1 MSVKVKPASG
11 RQRRADA
18 PGNLSLAEAQLRQ
31 ASVRITEA
39 RVKVLAAL
47 LGAERAMSHQ
57 DVQDSFAGMDRVT
70 LYRALDGLREIGG
83 CEAHIAR
90 GSAMVV
96 TLHRLQAMLRHG
108 GDRAGTLP
116 LRRDLETL
124 QRDWLMTTT
133 LSH

>member
-1 MSVKVKPASG
+1 MDLSSLSI
-11 RQRRADA
+11 QRGAGERPDWFAA
-18 PGNLSLAEAQLRQ
+18 IYQ
-31 ASVRITEA
+31 AMD
-39 RVKVLAAL
+39 AAL
-47 LGAERAMSHQ
+47 GRGDGNVPPGTLA
-57 DVQDSFAGMDRVT
+57 T

-116 LRRDLETL
+116 LRRDLETM